1 MEKEFI
7 IEGMSC
13 AACSAA
19 VERVT
24 RRLDGVVQSDVNL
37 ATNTM
42 LINFDDKTLSQE
54 KIVETVKKAGFGCI
68 DKSKVKKTKPTDSS
82 KEKKS
87 KNTEKISLIT
97 AWVLGI
103 LLLYVAMG
111 PMVGIPVPNII
122 GPDTNPLNFALV
134 QMVLA
139 LSIIIVCR
147 AFYIRGYKALFHLN
161 PNMDS
166 LVAMGSSVAFIY
178 SLCLMFGVRANPH
191 LAHQLFFEAAG
202 IVLVFI
208 KTGKYLESRSKEK
221 TKSAIQALVSLVPD
235 SACVVMDYDT
245 NTESYPERK
254 VEEIEVGSI
263 ILVRPGDRI
272 PLDGEII
279 KGESGVDESML
290 TGESLPIE
298 KTIGD
303 SVVGGSMNG
312 NGRLYIKVTHV
323 GQDGTL
329 AKIIS
334 FVEEAQG
341 KKAPIS
347 KIADKVSGIFVP
359 CAMGIALLSGII
371 WALCGADFNF
381 VIRVVTSV
389 LVIACPCALGLATP
403 AAIMTGTGLG
413 AKNGIL
419 IRSGEALE
427 TAQKVTT
434 VVLDKTGT
442 VTEGKPSIKNIFV
455 SDSTKW
461 EESELINLVGLV
473 EQSSSHP
480 LAMAFGSV
488 DSSNFEV
495 VDFENISGKGISTT
509 VKKDGKEYT
518 VLIGNALLMS
528 DNLISI
534 DESSSF
540 AETESNEGASLIFCA
555 IDKNFVGVISIAD
568 KVKENAKK
576 AIKKYK
582 SMGLKTVLLTGDN
595 KKTANAIASVIH
607 VDEVFAE
614 VLPQDKANVISSLQ
628 ARGEIVMMVGDGI
641 NDAPA
646 LVQADVGSAIGNGS
660 DIAIES
666 GDIVLVKGDL
676 FDVARAINLSRLT
689 IRNIKQN
696 LFWAFCYN
704 TIGIPIAA
712 GVFYPF
718 FGLLLSPMIGSLAM
732 SLSSICVVSN
742 ALRLRGK
749 KL

>member
-1 MEKEFI
+1 MDKEYI

-24 RRLDGVVQSDVNL
+24 RRLDGTVQCDVNL

-42 LINFDDKTLSQE
+42 RINFDTEKLTEDK
-54 KIVETVKKAGFGCI
+54 IIETVMKAGFGCV
-68 DKSKVKKTKPTDSS
+68 DKSVKQKTTTEDSKKVQ
-82 KEKKS
+82 KS
-87 KNTEKISLIT
+87 QNTEKVSLLI
-97 AWVLGI
+97 AWVLGV

-111 PMVGIPVPNII
+111 PMVGIYVPHII
-122 GPDTNPLNFALV
+122 EPDTNPLNFAIV
-134 QMVLA
+134 QMVLS
-139 LSIIIVCR
+139 LTIIIVCS

-166 LVAMGSSVAFIY
+166 LVAIGSSVAFIY
-178 SLCLMFGVRANPH
+178 SLFLTFGIRSNPH
-191 LAHQLFFEAAG
+191 LVHQLYFEAAG

-208 KTGKYLESRSKEK
+208 KTGKYLESCSKEK

-235 SACVVMDYDT
+235 SALVVMEYGTDKE
-245 NTESYPERK
+245 NYPETK
-254 VEEIEVGSI
+254 VEDIEIGTI

-298 KTIGD
+298 KVVGN

-312 NGRLYIKVTHV
+312 NGRLYIKVTHI

-329 AKIIS
+329 AKIIA

-359 CAMGIALLSGII
+359 CAIGISVVAGVI

-419 IRSGEALE
+419 MRSGEALE
-427 TAQKVTT
+427 IAQKVTT

-455 SDSTKW
+455 SQSTKW
-461 EESELINLVGLV
+461 VKDELITIIGLV
-473 EQSSSHP
+473 ERSSSHP
-480 LAMAFGSV
+480 LAMAF
-488 DSSNFEV
+488 DSADSNSYEV
-495 VDFENISGKGISTT
+495 IDFENVSGKGITAT
-509 VKKDGKEYT
+509 VKKDGKEHR

-528 DNLISI
+528 DNIISI
-534 DESSSF
+534 EESCSF
-540 AETESNEGASLIFCA
+540 AETESNEGASLIYCA
-555 IDKNFVGVISIAD
+555 IDNSFVCLISIAD
-568 KVKENAKK
+568 MIKFNAID
-576 AIKKYK
+576 AIQKYK

-595 KKTANAIASVIH
+595 KKTANVIARIIN

-628 ARGEIVMMVGDGI
+628 EKGEIVMMVGDGI

-666 GDIVLVKGDL
+666 GDIVLVKGNL
-676 FDVARAINLSRLT
+676 LDVARAITLSRLT
-689 IRNIKQN
+689 IQNIKQN

-712 GVFYPF
+712 GVLFPF